1 MKKYIPLFVLISL
14 FGGALSTHA
23 ATIASFTASD
33 PAVGTQAVDLA
44 WRTSEAA
51 SVSIDV
57 ICPSN
62 TYGLSFYIKEG
73 GSRPS
78 CDKGGVASFTNQTN
92 NVVTIQPQNN
102 TRSVTVDFVLTVLNG
117 NGNPTGETETVTV
130 TFAASKTTIL
140 SFTATTPNTVGGAS
154 QLSWY
159 TSAPTDAS
167 IDFVC
172 ATGSIQF
179 YSKESGRTF
188 GCEKGGLVSYQNQ
201 SHNVVGVIPV
211 GNTKPISVPFT
222 LKLFK
227 DGYSTGE
234 SKTVTVTF
242 PAQAQKPLVSGA
254 LSCEDGAVYSPEN
267 GKLCAAAAPIVRPA
281 VCKAGEMYSSENGKP
296 CFATTAAPAD
306 IDPEPGASACLNLA
320 QDLRYR
326 SMGTAVS
333 GLQDYLQASGH
344 LNSEPTGYFGL
355 LTLQAVK
362 NFQSSQSI
370 SPTGFVGP
378 LTRAKI
384 RALTCN

>member
-1 MKKYIPLFVLISL
+1 MKKYIPLFVLIAL
-14 FGGALSTHA
+14 FCGALPTYA
-23 ATIASFTASD
+23 ATITSFTASD
-33 PAVGTQAVDLA
+33 PAAGSQAVDLA
-44 WRTSEAA
+44 WRTSGAA
-51 SVSIDV
+51 NVSIDV

-62 TYGLSFYIKEG
+62 AYGLSFYIKEG

-102 TRSVTVDFVLTVLNG
+102 TRSVTVDFVLTILNS

-140 SFTATTPNTVGGAS
+140 SFTATTPNSVGGAS

-167 IDFVC
+167 IDYVC
-172 ATGSIQF
+172 AVGSIQF
-179 YSKESGRTF
+179 YSKEDNRTF
-188 GCEKGGLVSYQNQ
+188 GCEKGGLVSYQSQ
-201 SHNVVGVIPV
+201 SHNVIGVTPI
-211 GNTKPISVPFT
+211 GNTKAISVPFT

-227 DGYSTGE
+227 DGYFTGE
-234 SKTVTVTF
+234 ARTVTVTF
-242 PAQAQKPLVSGA
+242 PAQAERPLVSSA
-254 LSCEDGAVYSPEN
+254 LSCENGAVYNPEN
-267 GKLCAAAAPIVRPA
+267 GKLCSAASAIVRPT
-281 VCKAGEMYSSENGKP
+281 VCKAGERYSSENGKP
-296 CFATTAAPAD
+296 CPMTAAASAD
-306 IDPEPGASACLNLA
+306 IDPEPSASACLSLA

-326 SMGTAVS
+326 SIGTAVS
-333 GLQDYLQASGH
+333 GLQDYLQASGY

-362 NFQSSQSI
+362 NFQSSQNI

-384 RALTCN
+384 KALTCS